1 MCFVINNL
9 LQKTIICVIIIY
21 FSIIYSVNCQETIV
35 VNEGEYK
42 AFNGNVYAS
51 YFTVTDNCVIY
62 ISKDNI
68 SDDQLN
74 DSATL
79 VKIFSRVDALYSF
92 FINNL
97 GYEPPGGNVLYGNK
111 VNVFFG
117 PPSCGAGC
125 GLVGSKGVELSG
137 FNHIFYNIKHSLNVN
152 ADVIVA
158 YEMGRNFFTFGGKVQ
173 FPFDSNDPGA
183 KNGGFAEAFANIMVL
198 YAFDEAMKDLTARHL
213 NETLINKQRYLNKY
227 YAYINDLD
235 ATPYNSWARWQKTGL
250 LDPSRVGVAGIDG
263 AAYHS
268 SCVLIGIIETLGKEK
283 VFPDFFKH
291 LREMHDSNSIED
303 SLSNIAYSFSLA
315 TNSNLTS
322 YFENV
327 LKFKITP
334 SIKNKISVLPELE
347 NKLLHDKDRLWIIDE
362 NQKVPFRVRT
372 LNYLA
377 DNATYV
383 IYVNGIEYNS
393 NKDGNFELS
402 IDFLG
407 GDKKRTIRASAFSSN
422 GKIIGSYETKL
433 ERRTNVSILN
443 LKENIYAYYVA
454 NKTTLNYIDDQFV
467 LHQVNVDEN
476 FAEDHGLL
484 WVDWAFSQNRSYN
497 LKGKIKNEY
506 IEGASTLGLSTPARS
521 SGSIPIK
528 GINSEAEDGFFEVV
542 FSDNTSLFFERDE
555 LKYVWGRIAF
565 NSAGSV
571 EHAYFKDVIF
581 TDITDNNNNGIP
593 DLDENYAI
601 DSDNDGLD
609 DYIDVQPNIYNGVDP
624 KITKQP
630 KDLTVSL
637 GETVVLRVE
646 AVGTGPMYYR
656 WKKNNYFIGA
666 ASTNNE
672 LNLESVK
679 ELDAGNYSVIV
690 SNSVGEV
697 LSNLININ
705 IININVISRAL
716 VLESKNDGY
725 ARLVQD
731 VSIDSGEYLLVLVT
745 NISYDPDKDNLPNFF
760 RVEPSTAPHP
770 TKTPWKTKKINSGL
784 FEHQRYLSFK
794 SKLSGTI
801 VFSALNNLPIEFRK
815 ISLTNSQGKE
825 IINNPEFKENNAWKS
840 EGGKISY
847 KTIENKTLKF
857 TKINRNKD
865 KLDITLEGN
874 IGSII
879 DIQYSDDLI
888 HWNKYKTVELND
900 HKLVISVPKNA
911 NYNKFYRAALK

>member
-21 FSIIYSVNCQETIV
+21 FSIINSVNCQETIV

-42 AFNGNVYAS
+42 AFNGNVYDS

-347 NKLLHDKDRLWIIDE
+347 NKLLPDKDRLWIIDE
-362 NQKVPFRVRT
+362 NQKVPFSVRT

-656 WKKNNYFIGA
+656 WKKNNYFTGA
-666 ASTNNE
+666 ASTKNE
-672 LNLESVK
+672 LNLESVE

-697 LSNLININ
+697 VSNLIS
-705 IININVISRAL
+705 INVVSRASRAL
-716 VLESKNDGY
+716 VLESNNDGY

-760 RVEPSTAPHP
+760 RLEPTTAPHP

-784 FEHQRYLSFK
+784 FEHQRYLSFN

-900 HKLVISVPKNA
+900 DKLVISVPKNA

>member
-1 MCFVINNL
+1 MDL
-9 LQKTIICVIIIY
+9 LIKKLTQKTIIGVIIIY
-21 FSIIYSVNCQETIV
+21 FSIIYSVNSQESFV

-51 YFTVTDNCVIY
+51 YITVTDNCVIY

-74 DSATL
+74 DRTTL

-137 FNHIFYNIKHSLNVN
+137 FNRIFYNIKHSLNVN

-158 YEMGRNFFTFGGKVQ
+158 YEMGRNFFTFGEKVQ
-173 FPFDSNDPGA
+173 FPFDSSDPSA

-198 YAFDEAMKDLTARHL
+198 YAFDDAMKDLKARHL

-227 YAYINDLD
+227 HAYINDLH

-268 SCVLIGIIETLGKEK
+268 SCVLIGIIEALGKEN
-283 VFPDFFKH
+283 VFPAFFKH

-315 TNSNLTS
+315 TNSNLIS

-334 SIKNKISVLPELE
+334 SIKNKILLLPEPE
-347 NKLLHDKDRLWIIDE
+347 NKLFPDKDRLWVIDE
-362 NQKVPFRVRT
+362 NQKIPFRIRT

-377 DNATYV
+377 DDAIYV
-383 IYVNGIEYNS
+383 IYVNGIEYKS

-402 IDFLG
+402 IEFLG
-407 GDKKRTIRASAFSSN
+407 ADKKRIIRASAFSKD
-422 GKIIGSYETKL
+422 GEIIGTYETTL
-433 ERRTNVSILN
+433 ERRTNVTILD
-443 LKENIYAYYVA
+443 LKENIYAYYTA
-454 NKTTLNYIDDQFV
+454 NKTTLNYIDDQLV
-467 LHQVNVDEN
+467 LHQVNVDAN
-476 FAEDHGLL
+476 FKNDHGLL

-497 LKGKIKNEY
+497 LNGKIKNEY
-506 IEGASTLGLSTPARS
+506 IDGTSTLGLSTPARS
-521 SGSIPIK
+521 AGSIPIK
-528 GINSEAEDGFFEVV
+528 GTNPEAKDGFYEVE
-542 FSDNTSLFFERDE
+542 FSENTSLFFERNE
-555 LKYVWGRIAF
+555 LKYVWGRISF
-565 NSAGSV
+565 NSEGSV
-571 EHAYFKDVIF
+571 EHGYFKDVVF
-581 TDITDNNNNGIP
+581 KDITDNNNNGTP

-609 DYIDVQPNIYNGVDP
+609 DYIDAQPNIYNGIDP

-656 WKKNNYFIGA
+656 WKKNNYFIGV

-697 LSNLININ
+697 VSNLIS
-705 IININVISRAL
+705 INVVSRASRAL
-716 VLESKNDGY
+716 VLESNNDGY

-760 RVEPSTAPHP
+760 RLEPTTAPHP

-784 FEHQRYLSFK
+784 FEHQRYLSFN

-801 VFSALNNLPIEFRK
+801 VFSAINNLPIEFQK

-825 IINNPEFKENNAWKS
+825 IINNPEFKENNAWES

-847 KTIENKTLKF
+847 KTIENKTLRF

-900 HKLVISVPKNA
+900 DKLVISVPKKPIS
-911 NYNKFYRAALK
+911 NKFYRAALK